1 MDEKTEELRD
11 IFVSV
16 TDEDT
21 VTESQEE
28 THGSLASEEE
38 LGARLETTISDMR
51 EDLEFATSLDDDEL
65 ATVVR
70 GFYAGDSDTDIARRL
85 GDESK
90 AKTVG
95 RARVDLHLLRDDDTD
110 APLDLDSLRRLDD
123 EDGSLEAIAT
133 ALDVSESTAR
143 RYRRV
148 VRTQDEIQRVNDRYR
163 AEFETL
169 LRDRE
174 ISERLT
180 SDVHEDGL
188 DEATEGQE
196 TDVTL

>member
-1 MDEKTEELRD
+1 MNEKTEELRD

-28 THGSLASEEE
+28 THGSLASEDE
-38 LGARLETTISDMR
+38 LNARLESTVAGMR
-51 EDLEFATSLDDDEL
+51 EDLEFATTLGDDEL
-65 ATVVR
+65 AAVVR
-70 GFYAGDSDTDIARRL
+70 GFYAGDPDADIASQL
-85 GDESK
+85 GDGDAE
-90 AKTVG
+90 AVR
-95 RARVDLHLLRDDDTD
+95 RARIDLHLLRDDDTD
-110 APLDLDSLRRLDD
+110 APLDLDSLRRLDN
-123 EDGSLEAIAT
+123 EGASLEALTT
-133 ALDVSESTAR
+133 ALDVDESTAR

-163 AEFETL
+163 AEFENL

-188 DEATEGQE
+188 DDATDGQE